1 MPDAVPGGLTY
12 LIWLS
17 LCDNLCNKKGMIA
30 FILKWRKLKVSLVA
44 RMLGSSPG
52 CPPWKFI
59 CHLWAVEGIGE
70 EVVTQSCQEHLR
82 LWGRIPLLGFF
93 RPFAFFWNGSLS
105 SGRGGECSPEDLAVG
120 SHLPRFIKMAS
131 VLDWRILSPGVCP
144 LPCSDWLTNSW

>member
-1 MPDAVPGGLTY
+1 MPDAVPGGLNY

-17 LCDNLCNKKGMIA
+17 LCGNLCNKKGMIA

-59 CHLWAVEGIGE
+59 CHLWAVEGMGE

-82 LWGRIPLLGFF
+82 LWGRIPLLGCF
-93 RPFAFFWNGSLS
+93 RFLPFALFWNGSLS
-105 SGRGGECSPEDLAVG
+105 SVGEGSALLKTWQLGLIFPGSSKWHLSWIDVSSPQESAHCLA
-120 SHLPRFIKMAS
+120 
-131 VLDWRILSPGVCP
+131 
-144 LPCSDWLTNSW
+144 LTS